1 MAAEQVLM
9 QDVDVDV
16 NTGTVEAPAWTHV
29 GGVTGTSHKPSTN
42 RVDTKNNDSGGRE
55 EHMVTRRGDTFNVKA
70 QRLEDAST
78 GDRDAGQEAIE
89 VSARAVGS
97 AAKKQYRLTSPG
109 GNTLIFLATA
119 QVTEFDGCTDDVA
132 NWEAELVV
140 TGDITRA

>member
-16 NTGTVEAPAWTHV
+16 NTGTVGSPTWTHV

-55 EHMVTRRGDTFNVKA
+55 EHMVTRRGDTFTVKA
-70 QRLEDAST
+70 QRLEDPST

-89 VSARAVGS
+89 VSARAVGA
-97 AAKKQYRLTSPG
+97 AAKLQYRLTSPG

-119 QVTEFDGCTDDVA
+119 QVTEFDGSTDEVA